1 MKTGVEDVWI
11 GQAIGPYRLI
21 SLLGEGGMGAV
32 YLGERESGFRQRVAV
47 KLVRSGISSPEVM
60 RRFTIERHTM
70 AALNH
75 SNIVKLMDAGT
86 TGDGHPYLV
95 VGYVEGLPI
104 DGYCDE
110 NRLST
115 VARLQIFEKV
125 CEAVHFAHQN
135 LVIHCDLK
143 PGNILVTNAGEPM
156 LLDFGIAKLVD
167 PVSFGIAPAMAQTR
181 QRAFTME
188 YASPEQ
194 LTGTPVTTSTDIY
207 ALGVILY
214 RLLTGYSPYRSANSD
229 ALADW
234 IRSICEEDADLPSS
248 VIRRTV
254 KVSGDKDGQRPAVPT
269 PEITSQKRDSSP
281 GALERTL
288 RGDLDA
294 IVLKALNKDPQQRYA
309 SAGQFAEDIRAH
321 LTGRPVLAQRH
332 TPAYV
337 LRKFLARHKLGV
349 ASAAAV
355 LVCLLAG
362 IAITMRE
369 YFIAARRF
377 AEVRQLAHVFLFDVH
392 DAIRDLPGSTPARSL
407 IAKTGTDYLNR
418 LSTDAAGNTSLQM
431 ELVSGY
437 IKIGDVQGNPFESN
451 LGHSKEAVESYRKAL
466 AMAEQVTAKDPGST
480 EARKLLASS
489 HRMLAGTLPF
499 NGQLKEALQHAD
511 ASLQL
516 YRRISNENP
525 SDVEAKLDLCSAHE
539 TRGDVLGGTQGV
551 NLGRSADAVS
561 EYEQEAALVPD
572 LLTSHPLAQRAA
584 RVHAMALMKI
594 SDAQINHGDTRSALE
609 GYEKAMALL
618 EGPGGGTG
626 VKRTRTII
634 GVMYDKI
641 GFAHMTLS
649 ENQKALEAYK
659 RGEEMAEEDLKADPT
674 NQRARMGMIV
684 SRKNM
689 GDLLFYNIVDMPA
702 ALDCFRKAAESLEI
716 EMNADPA
723 NLVWKQRLSETL
735 TYVASTLLRLKQP
748 EEARVQAKRGVAMAK
763 EIADLPGANQSQIY
777 NYAWLAVTV
786 EPEDLQEPAKALPYA
801 KKAVEMSG
809 GRDPYSMHV
818 LAQAYAG
825 IGDNATAIQT
835 EERALSLMPP
845 PQTGQTPPA
854 IQATVQE
861 ALDDYRKRLAG
872 PVKP

>member
-1 MKTGVEDVWI
+1 MQTEVEDAWI

-32 YLGERESGFRQRVAV
+32 YLGERESEFRQRVAV

-60 RRFTIERHTM
+60 RRFVIERHTM

-75 SNIVKLMDAGT
+75 PNIVKLLDAGT
-86 TGDGHPYLV
+86 TADKHPYLV
-95 VGYVEGLPI
+95 VGYVDGVPI
-104 DGYCDE
+104 DKYCDE
-110 NRLST
+110 KHLST
-115 VARLQIFEKV
+115 ADRLRIFEKV

-143 PGNILVTNAGEPM
+143 PGNILVTKTGEPM

-167 PVSFGIAPAMAQTR
+167 PTSFGIAPSMAQTR

-194 LTGTPVTTSTDIY
+194 LRGTAVTTSTDIY

-214 RLLTGYSPYRSANSD
+214 RLLAGRSPYHNPDSESME
-229 ALADW
+229 DW
-234 IRSICEEDADLPSS
+234 IHSICEEEADLPS
-248 VIRRTV
+248 T
-254 KVSGDKDGQRPAVPT
+254 A
-269 PEITSQKRDSSP
+269 
-281 GALERTL
+281 ERTL

-321 LTGRPVLAQRH
+321 LEGRPVLAQRH
-332 TPAYV
+332 TTAYV
-337 LRKFLARHKLGV
+337 LRKYVARHKLAVG
-349 ASAAAV
+349 SAAAV
-355 LVCLLAG
+355 ILCLVAG
-362 IAITMRE
+362 IAMTMHE
-369 YFIAARRF
+369 YFIASRRF
-377 AEVRQLAHVFLFDVH
+377 EEVRQLAHVFLFDVH
-392 DAIRDLPGSTPARSL
+392 DSIRDLPGSTPALSL

-418 LSTDAAGNTSLQM
+418 LSRDASGNTGLQK

-451 LGHSKEAVESYRKAL
+451 LGHSKEAVESYRNAL
-466 AMAEQVTAKDPGST
+466 AMAQKVVAKEPGSM
-480 EARKLLASS
+480 EANRLLASS
-489 HRMLAGTLPF
+489 HRALAAILPF
-499 NGQLKEALQHAD
+499 NGQLPEALQHAD
-511 ASLQL
+511 AALQL
-516 YRRISNENP
+516 YRRIAAENP
-525 SDVEAKLDLCSAHE
+525 RDSQAKVDLCSAHE
-539 TRGDVLGGTQGV
+539 TRGDVLGGTQGA
-551 NLGRSADAVS
+551 NLGRTSEAVA
-561 EYEQEAALVPD
+561 EYQQEIALAPD
-572 LLTSHPLAQRAA
+572 LPASDPLAQRAA
-584 RVHAMALMKI
+584 RMHAVAITKI
-594 SDAQINHGDTRSALE
+594 SDTQIYHGDTKSALA

-618 EGPGGGTG
+618 EGPAGGTA
-626 VKRTRTII
+626 VKRTRTAISVLI
-634 GVMYDKI
+634 DKI
-641 GFAHMTLS
+641 GFAYMTLS

-659 RGEEMAEEDLKADPT
+659 RGAEMGEEDLKADPS

-689 GDLLFYNIVDMPA
+689 GDLLFYNIGDMPA
-702 ALDCFRKAAESLEI
+702 ALACFKEAADLLEI
-716 EMNADPA
+716 EMKADPA

-748 EEARVQAKRGVAMAK
+748 AEARVQAKRGVEMAK
-763 EIADLPGANQSQIY
+763 EIADRPGSNQSQNY

-809 GRDPYSMHV
+809 GRDPFSLHV

-825 IGDNATAIQT
+825 MGDNATAVQT
-835 EERALSLMPP
+835 EERALSTMPA
-845 PQTGQTPPA
+845 PQPGQTVPA
-854 IQATVQE
+854 IQATIQE
-861 ALDDYRKRLAG
+861 AMADYRKRLNG
-872 PVKP
+872 VVQK